1 MAVKS
6 SQAPCGPGI
15 PELDL
20 VIFRPRNQQS
30 LCRMPITRLHVP
42 IVPGQCSVASHRRK
56 IPNLQ
61 GRVVRCRRKLG
72 IAGRPRKIP
81 NRVMVPVLDCLDV
94 VKIRPPVFDITLL
107 PTGDQPVMTMRP

>member
-1 MAVKS
+1 MAVES
-6 SQAPCGPGI
+6 SQAPSSPGI

-30 LCRMPITRLHVP
+30 FCRMPITRLDVP
-42 IVPGQCSVASHRRK
+42 VVAGQRCVAGHCRE

-61 GRVVRCRRKLG
+61 GRVIRCRRKLG

-81 NRVMVPVLDCLDV
+81 YRVMMPVLDCLDV

>member
-1 MAVKS
+1 MAVEG

-30 LCRMPITRLHVP
+30 LRRMPITRLDIP
-42 IVPGQCSVASHRRK
+42 IVASQRGIAGHCRK